1 MGRFHR
7 PFGNL
12 SVIILK
18 KKMGLRPILIVQGF
32 NIFII
37 IMNNHNN
44 NAGFVND
51 VQRWVV
57 LDTQLK
63 LANEKLKQMRESKNQ
78 LTSQICNYVDTKN
91 MRDTKLEISDG
102 NLRVYD
108 RKEYSPITFTYIEA
122 CLDKIIPNKEHV
134 AHIIKHLKDNR
145 DITIVSD
152 IRRNTTK

>member
-1 MGRFHR
+1 MD
-7 PFGNL
+7 
-12 SVIILK
+12 
-18 KKMGLRPILIVQGF
+18 
-32 NIFII
+32 
-37 IMNNHNN
+37 NHNN
-44 NAGFVND
+44 NIGFVND

-134 AHIIKHLKDNR
+134 AHIIKYLKDNR